1 MNNKV
6 ILAFSG
12 GLDTTFSIPYLQ
24 EKGFDV
30 ITVTVNSGGF
40 SDEEIIEIE
49 QKAKNLGVAK
59 HYTVDAQSDLFE
71 QIIKWVIM
79 TNGLYEDSYPNLC
92 ADRYLIAAKSIE
104 IARKENAEYIAHG
117 STAMGN
123 DQVRFNM
130 ALTCL
135 APDIKIVE
143 PVKDPSI
150 NGSRDKEIAYL
161 EDKGITYPSKH
172 KKYSINQNVMG
183 ITYSGSEIDRDEEP
197 EEGIFKLTKINNQ
210 NSSEYFEIGF
220 ESGIPVSLN
229 ATKMEGIEIVKKLN
243 KEVGECGFGK
253 AYYTGDTIIGIKGHI
268 VLEAPGL
275 FSLIKAH
282 RALEQYTLTKEQIF
296 FGKEVSA
303 KMSDLIFTGK
313 LFDPLFTNLKEFVFS
328 QQQSV
333 SGRVKLKVENG
344 NLYPVEVKSDNSL
357 VNHNIGSY
365 AQSSSWTSD
374 DANGFIKLFGMQSK
388 IANLRKK

>member
-1 MNNKV
+1 MNNKI

-24 EKGFDV
+24 EKGFEV

-49 QKAKNLGVAK
+49 QKAKNLGVVK

-143 PVKDPSI
+143 PVKDPDI

-197 EEGIFKLTKINNQ
+197 EEGMFKLTKINNQ
-210 NSSEYFEIGF
+210 KDSEYFEVGF

-229 ATKMEGIEIVKKLN
+229 GTKMEGIEIVKKLN
-243 KEVGECGFGK
+243 KEVGECGYGK

-268 VLEAPGL
+268 AIEAPGI
-275 FSLIKAH
+275 FSLIVAH
-282 RALEQYTLTKEQIF
+282 KALEQYVLTKEQII

-303 KMSDLIFTGK
+303 KMTDLIFTGK
-313 LFDPLFTNLKEFVFS
+313 LFDPLFENLKEFVLS
-328 QQQSV
+328 QQENV
-333 SGRVKLKVENG
+333 TGVVKLKLENG
-344 NLYPVEVKSDNSL
+344 SLLPVSVNSKYSL
-357 VNHNIGSY
+357 VNHSIGSY
-365 AQSSSWTSD
+365 AQSSSWTSE
-374 DANGFIKLFGMQSK
+374 DANGFIKLYGLQQYISNQ
-388 IANLRKK
+388 IKK